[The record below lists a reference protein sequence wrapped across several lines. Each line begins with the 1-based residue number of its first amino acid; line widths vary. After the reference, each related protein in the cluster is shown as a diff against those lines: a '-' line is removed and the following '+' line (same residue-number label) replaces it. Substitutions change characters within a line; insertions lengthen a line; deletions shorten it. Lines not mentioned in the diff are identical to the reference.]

1 MSLLTQVFVTETL
14 ILSLFNANEFLE
26 GDIYNI
32 IFFFGSTI
40 YYAEHIGKL

>member
-14 ILSLFNANEFLE
+14 ILSLYNTNEFLE

-32 IFFFGSTI
+32 IFFLDQQFIMQST
-40 YYAEHIGKL
+40 